1 MGNENR
7 KSAVNVLSNVEPVN
21 PKDFSIIKNTEYFTF
36 CVPYELIPLY
46 EQQVRK
52 GKALTRV
59 QSFHVH

>member
-7 KSAVNVLSNVEPVN
+7 KSAIDVLSNVEPVN
-21 PKDFSIIKNTEYFTF
+21 PKDFRIIKNTENFTF
-36 CVPYELIPLY
+36 RVPYEPILLD

-59 QSFHVH
+59 